1 MFSWLFKRGID
12 KRFDNINSSIQGSF
26 SNVKEDIAQVSRWIN
41 HFKVKHDDHH
51 DNLSKILARLDSI
64 ETRLEQH
71 ESSVVYEEQIEP
83 LEEKKENLEL
93 KNWAQLTDVQQH
105 LAYVISSL
113 DKEEPE
119 TWHALK
125 KVAFELYPNREYG
138 EVRTTISHYVRLL
151 EEFGF
156 VERKRVGNKSLV
168 RTKKKELPKL
178 RVSKQAVVEVVNDKS
193 KKRRKKK

>member
-1 MFSWLFKRGID
+1 M
-12 KRFDNINSSIQGSF
+12 
-26 SNVKEDIAQVSRWIN
+26 
-41 HFKVKHDDHH
+41 
-51 DNLSKILARLDSI
+51 
-64 ETRLEQH
+64 
-71 ESSVVYEEQIEP
+71 
-83 LEEKKENLEL
+83 